1 MKRTYI
7 ILAGTLAGALVILGV
22 ILFFVF
28 NPFEKNSSFSSE
40 LKEQELKSLKYEIS
54 YKKTEAY
61 SEEEEDLGMS
71 QDEFEGR
78 IGMKGKGSCE
88 ASCLL
93 NDDNGSIGDCNDMR
107 ALMPVGS
114 ICAYDVKVDGV
125 PHTIIAHYTLYEGEG
140 LIEKFSWHKK

>member
-1 MKRTYI
+1 MKLIYKIPAMTM
-7 ILAGTLAGALVILGV
+7 
-22 ILFFVF
+22 LFAFTQTFAF
-28 NPFEKNSSFSSE
+28 NPLGFLSGSGI
-40 LKEQELKSLKYEIS
+40 KEQELKSLKYEIS

-93 NDDNGSIGDCNDMR
+93 NDDNGTIGDCNDMS

-125 PHTIIAHYTLYEGEG
+125 PHTIIAHYTLFEGEG
-140 LIEKFSWHKK
+140 MIEKFSWHKK